1 MKKIWWR
8 LVILVVITSAAFI
21 ISLNNIHNFK
31 FNLFNSKK
39 LNLGL
44 DLQGG
49 AHILMEV
56 QHDVYIRDQLEIFG
70 SDLRKNLRQ
79 QKIGYRDFVIKDKN
93 IKILLV
99 QNSNIA
105 KIRKLISAIDR
116 DLTVVE
122 DNKQITIEYSKE
134 KLHEIYQKLI
144 DKSIEIIRARI
155 DSDGTKEPLIQ
166 NQGEKYI
173 LLQVAGAED
182 PNQLKKLIGKTAK
195 LSFHLV
201 EDNLTINHLQN
212 GSAIPRNYKLVTDKN
227 NQAVVIERK
236 PALLGNL
243 LTFAQA
249 SFNQGQ
255 PVVSFELNNLGSKI
269 FAKLTS
275 KNQHRRMAIILDN
288 QLLSS
293 PVINEPILAGKG
305 VISGNFTIEEA
316 TELAL
321 LLRSGSLPA
330 PLKVVEERTVGPSLG
345 LDSIESGKKA
355 GFIAFISVMIFMFW
369 TYGMFGFFANI
380 ALILTLIYTFS
391 SLSLLEATLTLPG
404 IAGIILTIGMA
415 VDANVLIYEN
425 IREELK
431 KGTTI
436 AYSIQAGFKSAFAT
450 ILDSNITTLVAAA
463 LLYIFGLGTIRGF
476 AITLTI
482 GIISAMFSSI
492 WVTKLLIDIWYI
504 VIKPK
509 SLKL

>member
-8 LVILVVITSAAFI
+8 IIILIVITCAAFI
-21 ISLNNIHNFK
+21 VSLNSVYNF
-31 FNLFNSKK
+31 FDNKK

-56 QHDVYIRDQLEIFG
+56 EHDVYIKDQLEILG
-70 SDLRKNLRQ
+70 DSLRKNLRQ
-79 QKIGYRDFVIKDKN
+79 KKIGYRDFVIKDKY
-93 IKILLV
+93 IKFLLA
-99 QNSNIA
+99 QDLSISEI
-105 KIRKLISAIDR
+105 KKLISEMDR
-116 DLTVVE
+116 DLTIIK
-122 DNKQITIEYSKE
+122 DSKQITIEYNKE

-166 NQGEKYI
+166 NQGNKYI
-173 LLQVAGAED
+173 LLQIAGAED

-201 EDNLTINHLQN
+201 EENLTINHLQN
-212 GSAIPRNYKLVTDKN
+212 NIPIPRNYKSVTGNN
-227 NQAVVIERK
+227 NQTIVIERK
-236 PALLGNL
+236 PALLGSSL
-243 LTFAQA
+243 IFAQS

-275 KNQHRRMAIILDN
+275 KNPHRRIAIILDN

-293 PVINEPILAGKG
+293 PVINEPILTGKG

-321 LLRSGSLPA
+321 LLKSGSLPV

-345 LDSIESGKKA
+345 TDSIESGKKA
-355 GFIAFISVMIFMFW
+355 GFIAFISVMIFMLW
-369 TYGMFGFFANI
+369 TYGIFGFFANI
-380 ALILTLIYTFS
+380 ALTLSLLYIFS

-415 VDANVLIYEN
+415 VDANVLIFEN
-425 IREELK
+425 IREERI
-431 KGTTI
+431 KGVSLVY
-436 AYSIQAGFKSAFAT
+436 AIQQGFKSAFAT
-450 ILDSNITTLVAAA
+450 ISDSNITTLIAAA

-476 AITLTI
+476 AVTLTI
-482 GIISAMFSSI
+482 GIIASMFSSI
-492 WVTKLLIDIWYI
+492 WVTKLLIDIWYA

-509 SLKL
+509 KLRL